1 MWVAHAQQ
9 ASCQPAWL
17 ASASLWF
24 ALAAVDAFALP
35 LGNCP
40 IGLLQPLLVAHLWPC
55 LCRWLC
61 LCVCL
66 FLCCTADA
74 GAVRGEAACVGGPG
88 PPAAHK
94 DQATAAGTQDR
105 SRQAFK
111 VTTVTTAW
119 LSSAERSDC
128 PQLQHSWPCNMVG
141 VGVVRDDSKWLRN
154 EACCAGCF
162 VLCPLVFSCPCD
174 ASDLHTIPFMALM
187 DHSG

>member
-1 MWVAHAQQ
+1 MLNKRPV
-9 ASCQPAWL
+9 SPAWL

-24 ALAAVDAFALP
+24 ALAAVDAFAPGKLP
-35 LGNCP
+35 DRCAAA
-40 IGLLQPLLVAHLWPC
+40 PLLVAHLCPC

-61 LCVCL
+61 LCLCL
-66 FLCCTADA
+66 CLCCTADA

-94 DQATAAGTQDR
+94 DQATAAGTQDC

-111 VTTVTTAW
+111 MTTVTTAW
-119 LSSAERSDC
+119 LSSAERSGYN

-162 VLCPLVFSCPCD
+162 VLCPLAFSCPCD
-174 ASDLHTIPFMALM
+174 ASDLHTIPVMALM